1 MKESFYKNIFQDGAH
16 DPEIDARSA
25 LKLYLL
31 DQVQWEQSINHRKYL
46 LQSLTTTQMGDNE
59 LNSGITS
66 YNRFDILENVE

>member
-1 MKESFYKNIFQDGAH
+1 MKECFYENIFQDGAH

-46 LQSLTTTQMGDNE
+46 LQSLTTQMGDNE
-59 LNSGITS
+59 HNSGITS
-66 YNRFDILENVE
+66 YNRFDILDNVE

>member
-1 MKESFYKNIFQDGAH
+1 MKECFYKYIFQDGAH

-46 LQSLTTTQMGDNE
+46 LQSLTTKMGDNE
-59 LNSGITS
+59 HNSGITS
-66 YNRFDILENVE
+66 FNRFDILDNVE

>member
-46 LQSLTTTQMGDNE
+46 QQSLTTQMGDNE
-59 LNSGITS
+59 HNSGITS
-66 YNRFDILENVE
+66 YNRFDILDNVE